1 MKPFG
6 LGQLDHL
13 QLDTVLS
20 RLTPGLF
27 VRAALRRLGQLY
39 RVARVTLKATSKPSV
54 STAMY
59 FWSRCVFCSCSIPS
73 TRPTL
78 PSALQDWAIKDH
90 RTGVGLRAQRI
101 IIEII
106 QEESAMSS

>member
-20 RLTPGLF
+20 RLVPRLLA
-27 VRAALRRLGQLY
+27 RAALRRPGQLD

-59 FWSRCVFCSCSIPS
+59 FWSRCVFYSCSISS

-78 PSALQDWAIKDH
+78 LSALQGWAIKDH
-90 RTGVGLRAQRI
+90 RTGVGLCAQRI
-101 IIEII
+101 IEMI